1 MRARGEFVVD
11 FSIGDPRE
19 PTPPFIPAALK
30 AAVPAV
36 SQYPTVPG
44 LPELRRAVAAYVK
57 RRFGVEVNPNT
68 EVLPTAGSK
77 EATFTTPLAL
87 ITPNTGQAIVFGTP
101 GYPVYERGARF
112 AGADAVAIP
121 LTGDFVLRA
130 GDIPGE
136 VWRRTAAV
144 WICSPHN
151 PTGSITSAADL
162 AGPHRRLPGARRPA
176 AGRRVLLRP
185 VRRSGS
191 PVGSAG
197 RGQRLPQRAVLPFLL
212 EALRHDRLPQWGH
225 RRRRRGHRRPARPA
239 LVGGGGVPRVRAG
252 RRRGRLVRRRPRRGA
267 PGHLLSQAGGAAPGA
282 SRTWATRSWA
292 PGPASTCG

>member
-1 MRARGEFVVD
+1 MKRNPVLDELGFYPISILQEKARDMRARGEFVVD

-36 SQYPTVPG
+36 SQYPTVAG
-44 LPELRRAVAAYVK
+44 LPELRRAVAAYVG

-68 EVLPTAGSK
+68 EILPTAGSK

-87 ITPNTGQAIVFGTP
+87 ITPGAGQAMVFGTP

-130 GDIPGE
+130 GDIPGRG
-136 VWRRTAAV
+136 VAPHRRGVDLLPAQ
-144 WICSPHN
+144 PHRGHHQRRR
-151 PTGSITSAADL
+151 PG
-162 AGPHRRLPGARRPA
+162 GPHRRLPGARRPA

-185 VRRSGS
+185 VRR
-191 PVGSAG
+191 
-197 RGQRLPQRAVLPFLL
+197 RGAPLGP
-212 EALRHDRLPQWGH
+212 
-225 RRRRRGHRRPARPA
+225 
-239 LVGGGGVPRVRAG
+239 AG
-252 RRRGRLVRRRPRRGA
+252 RRARATATCCRTSPARSA
-267 PGHLLSQAGGAAPGA
+267 PG
-282 SRTWATRSWA
+282 
-292 PGPASTCG
+292 